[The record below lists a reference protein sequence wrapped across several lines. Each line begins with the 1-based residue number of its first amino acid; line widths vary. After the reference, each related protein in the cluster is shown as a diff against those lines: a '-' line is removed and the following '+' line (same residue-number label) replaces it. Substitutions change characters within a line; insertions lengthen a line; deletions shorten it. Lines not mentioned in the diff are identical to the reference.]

1 MINGKTTLLM
11 VSTLLILSSP
21 TAALATPLHGVA
33 MHGEPRYEADF
44 THFDYTNPDAPK
56 GGTVKLA
63 AIGGFDSLNP
73 FILKGRSAT
82 GIGLTFDALTVSS
95 DDEAFSRYG
104 LIAETIDMPEDRSSV
119 TFTLRAEARFHDG
132 HPITVEDV
140 IWTFETLKSEGH
152 PFYRSY
158 YGSVTGAEKV
168 GDRQVKFTFAGGE
181 NRELPLI
188 ISEMVVL
195 PKHFW
200 ADREFQKADLN
211 ILLGSGPYRIEKV
224 EAGRSITYQ
233 RVEDYWARDLAVSQ
247 GKYNYDTIR
256 YDYYRDA
263 TIALEALK
271 AGEYDF
277 RSENSSKRWAT
288 GYQSPALENGLLKQE
303 LIPNDNPTG
312 MQGFVFNTRRPL
324 FEDPRV
330 RQALAHAF
338 DFEWTNKTLFYGAYT
353 RTASYFSNSELAS
366 KGLPSGEE
374 LEILEAYRGRIPDAV
389 FDTAYTPPLTDGSGN
404 ARDNL
409 RTALELLKAAG
420 WEVRDKKLTQ
430 LKSDEAM
437 KFEMLLVSPAFERI
451 VLPYKKNLE
460 RLGIEM
466 SVRTIDGAQYQ
477 KRLENYDFDMIVSVI
492 GQSLSPGNEQRNF
505 WGSEVADQPGSRNLA
520 GIKDSAID
528 ELIEQVISAPDRE
541 GLVQRTR
548 ALDRVLLHGH
558 YVIPQWH
565 MSAFRIAYWDKFAR
579 PAKTPKYAL
588 GFMDNWWVDPERARS
603 LEERKSAIQ

>member
-1 MINGKTTLLM
+1 MINRNTTLSM
-11 VSTLLILSSP
+11 VSTLLLVTAPI
-21 TAALATPLHGVA
+21 AALAAPVHGVA
-33 MHGEPRYEADF
+33 MHGEPRYGADF
-44 THFDYTNPDAPK
+44 THFDYTNPNAPK
-56 GGTVKLA
+56 GGAVKLA
-63 AIGGFDSLNP
+63 ALGGFDSLNP
-73 FILKGRSAT
+73 FILKGRAAT

-104 LIAETIDMPEDRSSV
+104 LVAETIDMPEDRSSV

-158 YGSVTGAEKV
+158 YGSVKGAEKV
-168 GDRQVKFTFAGGE
+168 GERKVKFTFAGGQ

-200 ADREFQKADLN
+200 AEKAFQKADLA
-211 ILLGSGPYRIEKV
+211 IPLGSGPYRIEKV
-224 EAGRSITYQ
+224 DAGRSITYR
-233 RVEDYWARDLAVSQ
+233 RVADYWAKDLAVSR

-288 GYQSPALENGLLKQE
+288 GYQSPALEGGVLKQE
-303 LIPNDNPTG
+303 LIPNENPTG

-330 RQALAHAF
+330 RQALAYAF

-353 RTASYFSNSELAS
+353 RTSSYFSNSELAS
-366 KGLPSGEE
+366 WGLPTGEE
-374 LEILEAYRGRIPDAV
+374 LELLEAYRGRVPDAL
-389 FDTAYTPPLTDGSGN
+389 FNTPYTPPHTDGSGS

-409 RTALELLKAAG
+409 RTALGLLKEAG
-420 WEVRDKKLTQ
+420 WEVKENKLTH
-430 LKSDEAM
+430 LESGRVM
-437 KFEMLLVSPAFERI
+437 TFEMLLVSPAFERI

-460 RLGIEM
+460 RLGIDM
-466 SVRTIDGAQYQ
+466 RVRTIDGAQYQ
-477 KRLENYDFDMIVSVI
+477 KRLESYDFDMIVSVFR
-492 GQSLSPGNEQRNF
+492 QSLSPGNEQRNF
-505 WGSEVADQPGSRNLA
+505 WSSQVADQPGSRNLA
-520 GIKDSAID
+520 GIKDPVVD
-528 ELIEQVISAPDRE
+528 ELIEQVIGAPDRE
-541 GLVQRTR
+541 RLVQTTR

-565 MSAFRIAYWDKFAR
+565 MNAYRIAYWDKFAR
-579 PAKTPKYAL
+579 PAKTPKYSL
-588 GFMDNWWVDPERARS
+588 GFMDNWWIDPERARS
-603 LEERKSAIQ
+603 LDERKRAIQ